1 MVRAGRYMELEAK
14 GKRSRASSDILA
26 GDRLSALPDCIIHHI
41 MSFMKAR
48 QVVQTCV
55 LSTRWTNLWR
65 SVLCLDV
72 DEEEFRN
79 QGRDYTMDEELEKF
93 EDFTDHLL
101 IPNNIS
107 ISSLDM
113 FRLHVTDRYRS
124 GKQSAK
130 WIRHGVKY
138 STRAPDIQV
147 KGLSSNSWRIKRLH
161 LSNVHLD
168 DNFTKHVSSGCP
180 YLECLELKAPAVA
193 YLFLALNRDQFEVA
207 GGVSIDEMPFLVKAS
222 VDLQGILCKNQT
234 KLLGSFSNV
243 TSLELLRF
251 PAKFSNSL
259 WRMDGM
265 ETSSSQGLKR
275 TEIIYKDEDLRQLVK
290 LLSSN

>member
-1 MVRAGRYMELEAK
+1 MFSGDLQRKWSEQDAPWSLRPKERGPVQAAT
-14 GKRSRASSDILA
+14 SWA

-107 ISSLDM
+107 IFSLDM

-130 WIRHGVKY
+130 WIRHGIRN
-138 STRAPDIQV
+138 SARAP
-147 KGLSSNSWRIKRLH
+147 
-161 LSNVHLD
+161 
-168 DNFTKHVSSGCP
+168 GCP
-180 YLECLELKAPAVA
+180 YLECLELK
-193 YLFLALNRDQFEVA
+193 
-207 GGVSIDEMPFLVKAS
+207 GGVLIDEMPFLVKAQLIYRPL
-222 VDLQGILCKNQT
+222 DNEWNGDIFLT
-234 KLLGSFSNV
+234 
-243 TSLELLRF
+243 R
-251 PAKFSNSL
+251 
-259 WRMDGM
+259 
-265 ETSSSQGLKR
+265 SQA
-275 TEIIYKDEDLRQLVK
+275 Y
-290 LLSSN
+290 